1 MSDDKKNDLD
11 EVEQL
16 KEKTMLA
23 HAQRLDEED
32 RARREAEA
40 DLDTDMFDGVRS
52 SDGNPVQPVKIKGSD
67 SFCFSCHKGVSC
79 WNVCCHG
86 ADITLT
92 PFDILRLS
100 KGLDIKPAEFLKL
113 FTMPAMWHGADM
125 PVAKLRMSGKDGKG
139 ACVFMDEEEGCTV
152 YENRPVNCRYYPL
165 GMAAVKMKGA
175 EGPDDF
181 FFLVK
186 ESHCKGHEEDKE
198 LSVKDFREEQG
209 VDAYDEQ
216 NRGWV
221 EILMKM
227 SSWKVMG
234 GPNGTVVPDKTKQ
247 MFFMATTD
255 VELFR
260 KFVFE
265 SKFLQTYL
273 VDPELVEELRTDDEL
288 LLKLGFDWMKNVL
301 FNDPTIKLRQEVLND
316 AIGQARENNLRGG
329 G

>member
-1 MSDDKKNDLD
+1 MSDDDKKMSDGEEPQD
-11 EVEQL
+11 
-16 KEKTMLA
+16 KTMLE
-23 HAQRLDEED
+23 HAKRLDEED
-32 RARREAEA
+32 RQRREAEEEM
-40 DLDTDMFDGVRS
+40 DMDIFDGVRS
-52 SDGNPVQPVKIKGSD
+52 NNGNPVQPVKIKASD

-100 KGLDIKPAEFLKL
+100 KHLTVKPAEFLKL

-125 PVAKLRMSGKDGKG
+125 PVAKLRMDGKDGKG
-139 ACVFMDEEEGCTV
+139 QCVFMDEEEGCTV
-152 YENRPVNCRYYPL
+152 YDDRPVNCRYYPL

-175 EGPDDF
+175 DGPDDF

-186 ESHCKGHEEDKE
+186 KDHCKGHDENKE
-198 LSVKDFREEQG
+198 MSVKDFREEQG
-209 VDAYDEQ
+209 VDPYDEQ

-234 GPNGTVVPDKTKQ
+234 GPNGTVVPDQTKQ

-255 VELFR
+255 VEMFR

-265 SKFLQTYL
+265 SKFLQSYQI
-273 VDPELVEELRTDDEL
+273 DPELVEELRTDDEL

-316 AIGQARENNLRGG
+316 SIAQARQDNPRGAG
-329 G
+329 

>member
-1 MSDDKKNDLD
+1 MNEDRKSSDMD
-11 EVEQL
+11 EPD
-16 KEKTMLA
+16 EKTLLEYEKRLA
-23 HAQRLDEED
+23 EED
-32 RARREAEA
+32 RQRREAEA
-40 DLDTDMFDGVRS
+40 DMDMDIFDGVRAQ
-52 SDGNPVQPVKIKGSD
+52 DGNPVQPVKIKESD
-67 SFCFSCHKGVSC
+67 SFCFSCHKGISC

-100 KGLDIKPAEFLKL
+100 KHLTIKPAEFLKL
-113 FTMPAMWHGADM
+113 FTVPAMWHGADM
-125 PVAKLRMSGKDGKG
+125 PVAKLRMDGKDGKG
-139 ACVFMDEEEGCTV
+139 QCVFMDEEEGCTV
-152 YENRPVNCRYYPL
+152 YEDRPVNCRYYPL

-175 EGPDDF
+175 KGPEDF
-181 FFLVK
+181 FFLVR
-186 ESHCKGHEEDKE
+186 EEHCKGHEENKE
-198 LSVKDFREEQG
+198 LSVADFRKEQG
-209 VDAYDEQ
+209 VDSYDEQ

-234 GPNGTVVPDKTKQ
+234 GPHGTVVPDQTKQ

-255 VELFR
+255 VDMFR

-273 VDPELVEELRTDDEL
+273 IDPELVEQLRTDDEL

-301 FNDPTIKLRQEVLND
+301 FNDETIRLRQEVLND
-316 AIGQARENNLRGG
+316 AIARAREKNPRGDG
-329 G
+329 